1 MVLGVTV
8 HDGEDEAIVK
18 LIDLEKVNKH
28 VLVPGTLYQ
37 VSEDGSSGTG
47 GHSTF

>member
-8 HDGEDEAIVK
+8 HDGEDGAEVK

-28 VLVPGTLYQ
+28 VLVLYTWFQVTEEGSGGT
-37 VSEDGSSGTG
+37 DGI
-47 GHSTF
+47 STF